1 MKPPTAPFRP
11 QARRALDVHR
21 LEAAACAEARAER
34 RRTEAELERLQ
45 VPCEYP
51 MSTLRVPCEYPMW
64 VPHVSTPV
72 STPCEHP
79 MWYSLKPTMW
89 P

>member
-1 MKPPTAPFRP
+1 M
-11 QARRALDVHR
+11 HR

-51 MSTLRVPCEYPMW
+51 I
-64 VPHVSTPV
+64 
-72 STPCEHP
+72 STPCEQPKVVLAEADQVALNVYMYALIHP
-79 MWYSLKPTMW
+79 QIYVVDVSRCVYIECVYMDWYI
-89 P
+89 

>member
-1 MKPPTAPFRP
+1 MPQGTPEYGRVPPSTLKPPTAPFRP

-51 MSTLRVPCEYPMW
+51 VSTL
-64 VPHVSTPV
+64 
-72 STPCEHP
+72 
-79 MWYSLKPTMW
+79 
-89 P
+89 